1 MGSSP
6 LARGALSISFSTAS
20 SVRII
25 PACAGSTLSSSVGMT
40 RDRDHPRLRGEHLPC
55 PHCGGEAEGSPP
67 LARGAQPAGAGLAG
81 SGGIIPACAG
91 STVMAEPSCA
101 PSLDHPRLRGEHEPH
116 STWPESAE
124 GSSPLARGA
133 LGQVRRARA
142 PTGIIPACAGSTSQL
157 ARRSWDSRDHPRLRG
172 EHAVW
177 YVEHGF
183 GVGSS
188 PLAREHP
195 LSFFV
200 SSCPPGSSPLARG
213 AQKEQTTDGR
223 VRGIIPAC
231 AGSTRP
237 PASLAS
243 RRWDHPRLRGE
254 HESRSLL
261 ACSLTGSSPLARG
274 AHLADAAGEGADGII
289 PACAGSTTSGSQGRP
304 SAGDH
309 PRLRGEHLFQP
320 PLLMVC
326 WGSSPLAR
334 GARRGSGNHRRYGG
348 IIPLARGALN
358 PVTLRT
364 GGGGII
370 PACAGSTPHR

>member
-1 MGSSP
+1 MTGGIIPACAGSTTDATERACLHWGSSP

-188 PLAREHP
+188 PLAR
-195 LSFFV
+195 
-200 SSCPPGSSPLARG
+200 G
-213 AQKEQTTDGR
+213 APVVLLR
-223 VRGIIPAC
+223 LVLPAGIIPAC
-231 AGSTRP
+231 AGSTER
-237 PASLAS
+237 ADNRWSSS
-243 RRWDHPRLRGE
+243 RDHPRLRGE
-254 HESRSLL
+254 HKTSGFASFSEM
-261 ACSLTGSSPLARG
+261 GSSPLARG
-274 AHLADAAGEGADGII
+274 ARVALALGVLFDRIIPACAGSTPRGCGGRRSRRDHPRLRGEHDIGFSREATCRGSSPLARGALVPAASVDGLLGII
-289 PACAGSTTSGSQGRP
+289 PACAGSTTR
-304 SAGDH
+304 
-309 PRLRGEHLFQP
+309 
-320 PLLMVC
+320 
-326 WGSSPLAR
+326 
-334 GARRGSGNHRRYGG
+334 
-348 IIPLARGALN
+348 
-358 PVTLRT
+358 
-364 GGGGII
+364 
-370 PACAGSTPHR
+370 